1 MFAGKR
7 NAIFMKKGEIT
18 MNLKIVNGKKFI
30 RSIAF
35 IFAIL
40 FGISFMISNQSLSH
54 TEIQYK
60 TIYVAKGDTLWSIAR
75 EEQENNPYYQNKS
88 IQNIIVEIKQAN
100 HMKNSDLKTHQEL
113 RIRE

>member
-1 MFAGKR
+1 MFVGKR

-35 IFAIL
+35 IFVIL

-88 IQNIIVEIKQAN
+88 IQNIIAEIKQAN
-100 HMKNSDLKTHQEL
+100 HMKNSDLKIHQEL

>member
-75 EEQENNPYYQNKS
+75 EEQENNPYYVQQKNSILNQLNDQNKNYKLV
-88 IQNIIVEIKQAN
+88 IG
-100 HMKNSDLKTHQEL
+100 DT
-113 RIRE
+113 